1 MTVPTPRTLALTG
14 ATGFIGSAIA
24 RRLPASGWVVRALC
38 RSAEPPALPRI
49 EWVRGTLE
57 DPAALRALAD
67 GAEAVVHCAGAVRGA
82 TPTDF
87 DRTNLHGTRRLV
99 QAARSGGVSRFLLM
113 SSLAAREPHLSPYA
127 RSKRR
132 GEDALPADAGRM
144 AWTILRPPA
153 VYGPGD
159 RETLPLVRC
168 MRLGLA
174 PVLGSPEA
182 RFSLLYVAD
191 LADAV
196 AHLLDAPDWKPG
208 PFEIHDGCPGGY
220 GWADLVQTVG
230 RILGRRVRPV
240 RIPAVLLRCAGR
252 VNLRWSAGRGRM
264 PMLTPGKVR
273 ELTHPDWV
281 CDDGPLRA
289 AAGWRP
295 QVQLEGGMRRTIA
308 RLRAGAWA
316 ADA

>member
-1 MTVPTPRTLALTG
+1 M
-14 ATGFIGSAIA
+14 
-24 RRLPASGWVVRALC
+24 
-38 RSAEPPALPRI
+38 
-49 EWVRGTLE
+49 
-57 DPAALRALAD
+57 
-67 GAEAVVHCAGAVRGA
+67 
-82 TPTDF
+82 
-87 DRTNLHGTRRLV
+87 
-99 QAARSGGVSRFLLM
+99 QAANRSGGVSRFLLM

-127 RSKRR
+127 RSKRL
-132 GEDALPADAGRM
+132 GEDALQAAGGRM

-168 MRLGLA
+168 MRLGVA
-174 PVLGSPEA
+174 PVLGGPEA

-196 AHLLDAPDWKPG
+196 AHLLDAPRWQPG

-220 GWADLVQTVG
+220 GWSDLVQTVG
-230 RILGRRVRPV
+230 RILGRRVRPLRV
-240 RIPAVLLRCAGR
+240 PPVLLRCAGR
-252 VNLRWSAGRGRM
+252 INLRWSAGRGRM

-289 AAGWRP
+289 TTGWCP
-295 QVQLEGGMRRTIA
+295 QVRLEAGMRRTIA
-308 RLRAGAWA
+308 RLRAGGWA

>member
-1 MTVPTPRTLALTG
+1 MTVTTPRTLALTG

-24 RRLPASGWVVRALC
+24 RRLRASGWSVRALC
-38 RSAEPPALPRI
+38 RSAAPPAGAGV
-49 EWVRGTLE
+49 EWVRGSLE
-57 DPAALRALAD
+57 DPAALQVLAA
-67 GAEAVVHCAGAVRGA
+67 GAEAVVHCAGAIRGA
-82 TPTDF
+82 TPADF
-87 DRTNLHGTRRLV
+87 DRTNLQGTRQLV
-99 QAARSGGVSRFLLM
+99 RAANRSGGVSRFLLM

-127 RSKRR
+127 RSKRL
-132 GEDALPADAGRM
+132 GEDALQAAAGRM

-168 MRLGLA
+168 MRLGVA
-174 PVLGSPEA
+174 PVLGGPEA

-196 AHLLDAPDWKPG
+196 AHLLDAPEWQPG
-208 PFEIHDGCPGGY
+208 PFEIHDGCRGGY
-220 GWADLVQTVG
+220 GWADLVETVG

-240 RIPAVLLRCAGR
+240 RIPSMLLRWAGR
-252 VNLRWSAGRGRM
+252 INLRWSVGRDRM

-281 CDDGPLRA
+281 CDDAPLRA
-289 AAGWRP
+289 AAGWCP
-295 QVQLEGGMRRTIA
+295 QVRLEAGMRRTIVDS
-308 RLRAGAWA
+308 LGGF
-316 ADA
+316 D